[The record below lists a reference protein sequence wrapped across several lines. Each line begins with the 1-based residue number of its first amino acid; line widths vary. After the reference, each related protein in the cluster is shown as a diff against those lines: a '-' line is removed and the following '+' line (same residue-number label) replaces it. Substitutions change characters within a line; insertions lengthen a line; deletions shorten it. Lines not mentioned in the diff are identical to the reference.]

1 VSVSELPAR
10 VAAWAIVALLA
21 SLCGCAQRGTVVLL
35 PEKDGK
41 PTTVVV
47 KQDGRETVLDQPY
60 AAARQT
66 PFGLRAYTSTPEE
79 VTSKFGAAIGS
90 QPQRATAFTL
100 YFIEGKDEFTEDS
113 KRIVEAV
120 FPEIAR
126 RPVPDIIVIGH
137 SDAVGSDQFNDT
149 LARQRA
155 ETVRAELIRRGVA
168 PENIQA
174 SGRGKRDLLIP
185 TADGI
190 AEPRN
195 RRVEIFVR

>member
-1 VSVSELPAR
+1 MSDLFAR
-10 VAAWAIVALLA
+10 PAAWTMVALLA
-21 SLCGCAQRGTVVLL
+21 FLFGCAHRGTVVLL

-41 PTTVVV
+41 PTAVVM
-47 KQDGRETVLDQPY
+47 KQGGRETVLDQPY

-66 PFGLRAYTSTPEE
+66 PLGVRAYTSTPEE
-79 VTSKFGAAIGS
+79 VTSKFGAALAS
-90 QPQRATAFTL
+90 QPQRPTAFTV

-113 KRIVEAV
+113 KLIVEAV

-126 RPVPDIIVIGH
+126 RPVPDVIVIGH
-137 SDAVGSDQFNDT
+137 SDAVGSDPFNDA
-149 LARQRA
+149 LALQRA
-155 ETVRAELIRRGVA
+155 EAVRAELIRRGVA

-185 TADGI
+185 TPNGI

>member
-1 VSVSELPAR
+1 MIDLSAHA
-10 VAAWAIVALLA
+10 VASTMVALLA
-21 SLCGCAQRGTVVLL
+21 CVYGCAQPGTVVLL

-41 PTTVVV
+41 PTAVVV

-66 PFGLRAYTSTPEE
+66 PFGLQAYASTREE
-79 VTSKFGAAIGS
+79 VTSRFGAAMGS
-90 QPQRATAFTL
+90 RPQRAVAFAL
-100 YFIEGKDEFTEDS
+100 YFIEGKDELTEDS
-113 KRIVEAV
+113 KRTVEVIFA
-120 FPEIAR
+120 EIAQ
-126 RPVPDIIVIGH
+126 RPVPDVNVIGH
-137 SDAVGSDQFNDT
+137 TDAVGSDPFNDA

-168 PENIQA
+168 PGNIQA

-195 RRVEIFVR
+195 R

>member
-1 VSVSELPAR
+1 M
-10 VAAWAIVALLA
+10 VALLA
-21 SLCGCAQRGTVVLL
+21 CVYGCAQRGTVVLL

-41 PTTVVV
+41 PTAVVV
-47 KQDGRETVLDQPY
+47 KQAGRETVLDQPY

-66 PFGLRAYTSTPEE
+66 PFGVRAYMSTPEE
-79 VTSKFGAAIGS
+79 VTSKFGAALSS
-90 QPQRATAFTL
+90 QPLRAAAFTL
-100 YFIEGKDEFTEDS
+100 YFVEGGDEFTEDS
-113 KRIVEAV
+113 KLIVEAV

-126 RPVPDIIVIGH
+126 RPVPDVIVIGH
-137 SDAVGSDQFNDT
+137 TDAVGSDPFNDA

-155 ETVRAELIRRGVA
+155 EAVRAELIRRGVA

-174 SGRGKRDLLIP
+174 PVRGKRDLLIP

-195 RRVEIFVR
+195 RRVEILVR

>member
-1 VSVSELPAR
+1 M
-10 VAAWAIVALLA
+10 AWTMVALSA
-21 SLCGCAQRGTVVLL
+21 SLCGCAQRGTIVLL

-41 PTTVVV
+41 PTAVVV

-66 PFGLRAYTSTPEE
+66 LFGVRTYTSTPEE
-79 VTSKFGAAIGS
+79 VTSKFGAALAS
-90 QPQRATAFTL
+90 QPQRAVAFTL
-100 YFIEGKDEFTEDS
+100 HFIEGKDEFTEDS
-113 KRIVEAV
+113 KQLVDGIFA
-120 FPEIAR
+120 EIAR
-126 RPVPDIIVIGH
+126 RPVPDVIVIGH
-137 SDAVGSDQFNDT
+137 SDAVGSDSFNDA
-149 LARQRA
+149 LAQQRA
-155 ETVRAELIRRGVA
+155 ESVRAELIRRGVA

-185 TADGI
+185 TPDGI